1 VEGSESGVDGGFVG
15 DVGDEGR
22 DGGGGELG
30 FDGALGREEGAF
42 GAAEE
47 SDLGCTGRGEVACDV
62 CT

>member
-1 VEGSESGVDGGFVG
+1 MEGSESGVDGGFVG

-30 FDGALGREEGAF
+30 FDGALGCEEGAF
-42 GAAEE
+42 SAAKE
-47 SDLGCTGRGEVACDV
+47 SNPGCTGGGEVACNV